1 MKVLTVDL
9 EDWFHLLDIPAV
21 ANPDDWG
28 GFDSRLQRNV
38 DRLLDLFAKHRV
50 TATFFCL
57 GWVAERYPEV
67 VKRIAA
73 LGHDIGSH
81 SNRHTLIYRQTR
93 AEFRQ
98 DTIRSIATIEDLTGN
113 KVVSYR
119 APGFSIT
126 SESLWAFEVLAELGI
141 VYDSSIFPASRGHGG
156 LPGFEHGTPVRLAVG
171 GHTINEFPM
180 SVTAVAGKK
189 LAFSGGGYF
198 RLLPGPVLASL
209 FARSD
214 YVMTYFHPRDIDP
227 DQPVVPMSAI
237 RRFKSYVGL
246 ASCYSKLDDM
256 LARHPFVDMAAAAR
270 MVDWES
276 VPVLKIA

>member
-1 MKVLTVDL
+1 MKILTVDL

-28 GFDSRLQRNV
+28 GFDSRLHRNV
-38 DRLLDLFAKHRV
+38 ERLLDLFAKHRV

-57 GWVAERYPEV
+57 GWVADRYPEI

-113 KVVSYR
+113 KVLSYR

-126 SESLWAFEVLAELGI
+126 AESLWAFEVLAELGI
-141 VYDSSIFPASRGHGG
+141 AYDSSIFPASRGHGG
-156 LPGFEHGTPVRLAVG
+156 IPGFEHSVPVRLAIG

-180 SVTAVAGKK
+180 SVTTVAGKK

-198 RLLPGPVLASL
+198 RLLPAPVLASL
-209 FARSD
+209 FGRAD

-227 DQPVVPMSAI
+227 DQPVIPMSAI